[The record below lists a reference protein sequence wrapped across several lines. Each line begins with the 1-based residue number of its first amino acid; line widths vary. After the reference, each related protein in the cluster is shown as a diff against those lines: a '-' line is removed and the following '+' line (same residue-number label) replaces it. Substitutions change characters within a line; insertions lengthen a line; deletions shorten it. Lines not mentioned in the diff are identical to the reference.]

1 MRWEYSSN
9 RGKIAWIPV
18 LQRRFIRNLMLDNL
32 EELEKAAI
40 LARRLVQEENR
51 LGTLERC
58 NAPDKIIAMEK
69 ERFSEFKEEVG
80 KNPFAKAFLPQARK
94 ALAIGDRRS
103 TYFRTQTFLGK
114 VAARIE
120 EYCDAKW
127 HPPCDET
134 LSDPTLDPTD
144 IVHTESDEEMLTHF
158 LNAITTG
165 DARKILLDLKV
176 ILSHARFD
184 IEMRTDVPPPG
195 PQLQVTA
202 ARKFM
207 FSLES
212 ILKEE
217 DD

>member
-1 MRWEYSSN
+1 
-9 RGKIAWIPV
+9 
-18 LQRRFIRNLMLDNL
+18 
-32 EELEKAAI
+32 
-40 LARRLVQEENR
+40 
-51 LGTLERC
+51 
-58 NAPDKIIAMEK
+58 
-69 ERFSEFKEEVG
+69 
-80 KNPFAKAFLPQARK
+80 
-94 ALAIGDRRS
+94 
-103 TYFRTQTFLGK
+103 

-127 HPPCDET
+127 LALCDET

-144 IVHTESDEEMLTHF
+144 PVHTESDEEMLTHF
-158 LNAITTG
+158 MNTIPRG
-165 DARKILLDLKV
+165 DSKKILLDLKV

-184 IEMRTDVPPPG
+184 IEMRTDVPPPA
-195 PQLQVTA
+195 PQLRITA